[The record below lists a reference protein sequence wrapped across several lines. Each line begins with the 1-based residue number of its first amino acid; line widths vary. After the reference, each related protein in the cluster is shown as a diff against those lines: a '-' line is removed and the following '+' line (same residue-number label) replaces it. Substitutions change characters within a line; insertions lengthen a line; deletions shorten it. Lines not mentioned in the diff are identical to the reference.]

1 MNEEL
6 NIETTRNDENEVTV
20 VMDAI
25 TDRSQVINRL
35 QEIVSDISL
44 ANKTELE
51 HLKQGFYKL
60 LHTEQEAKK
69 ADYVANGGN
78 IEEYVSEK
86 DELEEQYK
94 QLMKIIKEKRAAQQ
108 EALEI
113 IRKENLKKKY
123 ELLDRFNA
131 LIEKASTENVPFN
144 EVKAIQKEWKEIK
157 EIPADK
163 VNELWKSYQQCS
175 EKFYDIQKLNNEF
188 REYDFKKNLE
198 TKLAICEEAEKLT
211 EAKDIVAA
219 FRKLQKLH
227 IEFRETGPIAKEL
240 REEIWTRFKSAST
253 TINRRLV
260 QSIKLKSLIEK

>member
-113 IRKENLKKKY
+113 IRKENLKKTCY
-123 ELLDRFNA
+123 
-131 LIEKASTENVPFN
+131 
-144 EVKAIQKEWKEIK
+144 KE
-157 EIPADK
+157 
-163 VNELWKSYQQCS
+163 
-175 EKFYDIQKLNNEF
+175 
-188 REYDFKKNLE
+188 KKNAAHYLFYRA
-198 TKLAICEEAEKLT
+198 LLLT
-211 EAKDIVAA
+211 RLIIPLVDI
-219 FRKLQKLH
+219 F
-227 IEFRETGPIAKEL
+227 F
-240 REEIWTRFKSAST
+240 TRHF
-253 TINRRLV
+253 LFFF
-260 QSIKLKSLIEK
+260 